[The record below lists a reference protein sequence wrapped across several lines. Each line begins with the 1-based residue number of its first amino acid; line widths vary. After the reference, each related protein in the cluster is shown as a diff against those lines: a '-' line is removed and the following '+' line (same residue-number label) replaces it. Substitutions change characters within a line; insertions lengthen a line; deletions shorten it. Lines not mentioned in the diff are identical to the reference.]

1 MKECKYRLPCN
12 WCDRL
17 NKYCD
22 MVEPIKIK
30 FSDTDKCE
38 HDWRFLESRV
48 HTGGTDV
55 YYKCS
60 KCGATKM
67 KYYDVV
73 ETLKYEY
80 ESGEWQ
86 P

>member
-1 MKECKYRLPCN
+1 MKDCKYRLPCN

-22 MVEPIKIK
+22 MVEPIE
-30 FSDTDKCE
+30 FKCD
-38 HDWRFLESRV
+38 HDWVLYKTVS
-48 HTGGTDV
+48 HTGGVD
-55 YYKCS
+55 YHKRCR
-60 KCGATKM
+60 KCGTM
-67 KYYDVV
+67 RV
-73 ETLKYEY
+73 ECGEVIY

>member
-22 MVEPIKIK
+22 MVEPIVIK
-30 FSDTDKCE
+30 SNECNHTWIYDK
-38 HDWRFLESRV
+38 SMIN
-48 HTGGTDV
+48 TGGRID
-55 YYKCS
+55 YYHCF
-60 KCGATKM
+60 KCGAK
-67 KYYDVV
+67 KAVDGDV
-73 ETLKYEY
+73 TY

>member
-22 MVEPIKIK
+22 MVEPIKIELPD
-30 FSDTDKCE
+30 SNNCD
-38 HDWRFLESRV
+38 HDWEYSNTV
-48 HTGGTDV
+48 KHTGGD
-55 YYKCS
+55 YIHYRCR
-60 KCGATKM
+60 KCGELRVKT
-67 KYYDVV
+67 YDGF
-73 ETLKYEY
+73 EY
-80 ESGEWQ
+80 ESGKWQ